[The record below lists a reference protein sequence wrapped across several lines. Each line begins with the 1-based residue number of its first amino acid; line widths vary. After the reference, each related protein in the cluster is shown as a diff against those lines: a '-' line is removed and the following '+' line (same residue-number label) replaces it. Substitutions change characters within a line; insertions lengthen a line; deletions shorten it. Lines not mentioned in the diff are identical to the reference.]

1 MSSDTA
7 GVYIESVLGR
17 EVLDSRGNPTVE
29 AEVILSNG
37 IVGRALVPSGAS
49 TGSHE
54 AVELRDRDSKRFGGN
69 GVLQAVSN
77 VNTVL
82 GGNLAGRSPFLQKAL
97 DQFMVGLDHTE
108 NKGELGANAILA
120 VSLAVAHAA
129 AAAQGVSLWRYV
141 ALQSIDEAG
150 PASPL
155 QGSAPQA
162 SDLQASGL
170 KVSLP
175 VPMFNILNGGRHAS
189 NSADIQEFMV
199 VPVGVATFSDALRAG
214 AEIYHSLRSLLRA
227 AGHSLNV
234 GDEGGYVPSLSS
246 NREALE
252 MVLMAVENAGY
263 HPGTDVFLGL
273 DVAATEFY
281 DTASGNYVLEREG
294 ITLDSGGLIDL
305 YESWTSQY
313 PILSIED
320 GLSED
325 DWDGW
330 KELRRRLGSTVQLVG
345 DDLLVTNID
354 RIDRSIREQASNAVL
369 LKPNQIGTL
378 TETKAALDTARAAA
392 WGAVMSHRS
401 GETEDTTI
409 ADLAVGWD
417 VRQIKTGAPARS
429 ERVAKYNRLL
439 RIEAELGKEAVYA
452 GTSAFEYLGRLL

>member
-1 MSSDTA
+1 MSTDL
-7 GVYIESVLGR
+7 GGIIIESVVGR

-29 AEVILSNG
+29 AEVRLSNG
-37 IVGRALVPSGAS
+37 ATGRALVPSGAS

-54 AVELRDRDSKRFGGN
+54 AVELRDRDPARFGGN
-69 GVLQAVSN
+69 GVLQAVGN
-77 VNTVL
+77 VNSVL
-82 GGNLAGRSPFLQKAL
+82 GGYLSRRSPFFQEAL
-97 DQFMVGLDHTE
+97 DQFMVGLDHTD

-120 VSLAVAHAA
+120 VSMAVAHAA
-129 AAAQGVSLWRYV
+129 ASAREVSLWRY
-141 ALQSIDEAG
+141 LSDGG
-150 PASPL
+150 P
-155 QGSAPQA
+155 
-162 SDLQASGL
+162 
-170 KVSLP
+170 VSLP

-199 VPVGVATFSDALRAG
+199 LPVGVANFADALRAG
-214 AEIYHSLRSLLRA
+214 AEIYQSLRFLLRA

-234 GDEGGYVPSLSS
+234 GDEGGFAPSLAS

-252 MVLMAVENAGY
+252 IVLMAVENAGY
-263 HPGTDVFLGL
+263 TPGSEVFLGL
-273 DVAATEFY
+273 DVAATELY
-281 DTASGNYVLEREG
+281 DPASGKYVMDREG
-294 ITLDSGGLIDL
+294 VSLDSSELIEL

-330 KELRRRLGSTVQLVG
+330 KDLRRRLGSTVQLVG

-378 TETKAALDTARAAA
+378 TETKAALDMARSAG

-439 RIEAELGKEAVYA
+439 RIEAELGEDAVYS
-452 GTSAFEYLGRLL
+452 GTSAFEYLGR

>member
-1 MSSDTA
+1 MSTDLS
-7 GVYIESVLGR
+7 GIFIETVVGR
-17 EVLDSRGNPTVE
+17 EALDSRGNPTVE
-29 AEVILSNG
+29 AEVLLSNG
-37 IVGRALVPSGAS
+37 VTGRALVPSGAS

-54 AVELRDRDSKRFGGN
+54 AVELRDRDAQRFGGN

-82 GGNLAGRSPFLQKAL
+82 GGYLARRSPFFQEAL
-97 DQFMVGLDHTE
+97 DQFMVGLDHTD

-129 AAAQGVSLWRYV
+129 AAAKGVSLWRHL
-141 ALQSIDEAG
+141 ADDGPAG
-150 PASPL
+150 PL
-155 QGSAPQA
+155 Q
-162 SDLQASGL
+162 
-170 KVSLP
+170 VSLP

-199 VPVGVATFSDALRAG
+199 LPVGMATFSDALRAG
-214 AEIYHSLRSLLRA
+214 AEIYQSLRFLLRA
-227 AGHSLNV
+227 GGHSLNV
-234 GDEGGYVPSLSS
+234 GDEGGFAPSLSS

-252 MVLMAVENAGY
+252 IVLLAVENAGY
-263 HPGTDVFLGL
+263 HPGSDVFIGL
-273 DVAATEFY
+273 DVAATELY
-281 DTASGNYVLEREG
+281 DAASDKYVLQREG
-294 ITLDSGGLIDL
+294 LSLDSHDLIDL

-330 KELRRRLGSTVQLVG
+330 KELRKRLGSTVQLVG
-345 DDLLVTNID
+345 DDLLVTNIT
-354 RIDRSIREQASNAVL
+354 RINRSIQERASNSVL

-378 TETKAALDTARAAA
+378 TETKAALDTARDAG

-439 RIEAELGKEAVYA
+439 RIEAELGVDAVYA
-452 GTSAFEYLGRLL
+452 ARTAFDYLGRSL